1 MSQLILFTFTF
12 FSWKLP
18 QGKWIHFVI
27 WSLKSLSYI
36 LFYNI
41 TIWIE
46 RTGYWSKIHLGSN
59 VCFNTYYVNMSKF
72 LSHLLFG
79 LFFVEWELIQVNLL
93 NCGKSSVG
101 EKNLC
106 MCVPYKSLVNGNSCF
121 VLFFPFCL
129 WFLTGF

>member
-59 VCFNTYYVNMSKF
+59 VCFITYYVTMSKF
-72 LSHLLFG
+72 LRHLLFG
-79 LFFVEWELIQVNLL
+79 LFFVEWELIKVNLL

-101 EKNLC
+101 EKI
-106 MCVPYKSLVNGNSCF
+106 SLYVCAIQVLSKRKLVFCF
-121 VLFFPFCL
+121 VFFLSVC
-129 WFLTGF
+129 GF